1 MSCKINIIEKKAKA
15 EYTGLHAYSNRLL
28 KPAYYE
34 VHCWKQQQKAE
45 ANQKVK
51 YPLRLPKFCNFIGG
65 FCNFTVPVKNLWLRI
80 PHAFFRDIK
89 STHTCFQPWIF
100 AQKIKKKFRIACAIQ
115 NLNSLLE
122 EEGEYLLWHS
132 LIRYLVLSILT
143 IILSSLISL
152 FFNKTLLA

>member
-100 AQKIKKKFRIACAIQ
+100 AQKIKKKIQ
-115 NLNSLLE
+115 NCLRNSKLE
-122 EEGEYLLWHS
+122 QF
-132 LIRYLVLSILT
+132 IRRGRRISTVTFTHKISSIINPHYNF
-143 IILSSLISL
+143 IIINISFL
-152 FFNKTLLA
+152 